1 MNRIISAVLLA
12 TALLLQ
18 PPRAM
23 AQEEAAV
30 KEPSRAPAAEAGD
43 KATLKENPPAR
54 YVVEKG
60 DTLWSISE
68 RFLQNPWRWPD
79 VWGINKDYVKN
90 PHLIYPGDVIILDL
104 TGATPRLRLE
114 GMAENGTGPTALSPE
129 SRWNGAHKL
138 SPQIRTQDLSAAP
151 IPTLSPRLI
160 EPFLSKAMLVDP
172 DAVLRAPRIV
182 AQADG
187 RVLAAAGHTVY
198 AEGVTKSEGRRWTI
212 YRPGRRFED
221 PDTKELLGYE
231 AIYLGNFE
239 VDAFGAVSSGTITKG
254 QQEIT
259 SGDRLAV
266 ALPASALPF
275 IPRAPVKPVRGK
287 VVAGADGSVAE
298 IPPLSV
304 VVLNRG
310 GRDGLD
316 VGHVLG
322 LFHSE
327 GVVRAANTG
336 RTLRLPEE
344 RYGVAM
350 VFKVF
355 PRMSYALVL
364 SASRPVHINDVVH
377 NP

>member
-1 MNRIISAVLLA
+1 MKRIISAVLLA
-12 TALLLQ
+12 TPLLLH
-18 PPRAM
+18 PLTA
-23 AQEEAAV
+23 ASEEEAV
-30 KEPSRAPAAEAGD
+30 LKESSPPPAAEVGAED
-43 KATLKENPPAR
+43 RATLKENPPPR

-114 GMAENGTGPTALSPE
+114 GMTEDGGQ
-129 SRWNGAHKL
+129 SRWAGADKL
-138 SPQIRTQDLSAAP
+138 SPQIRSQDLSAAP

-160 EPFLSKAMLVDP
+160 EPFLSKPLLVDP

-182 AQADG
+182 ATTDT
-187 RVLAAAGHTVY
+187 RVLATTGHTVY
-198 AEGVTKSEGRRWTI
+198 AEGVKKNDGRRWTV
-212 YRPGRRFED
+212 YRPGRRFQD
-221 PDTKELLGYE
+221 PDSKELLGYE
-231 AIYLGNFE
+231 AVYLGNFE
-239 VDAFGAVSSGTITKG
+239 VDAFGAVSSGTITKV

-266 ALPASALPF
+266 SVPASALPF
-275 IPRAPVKPVRGK
+275 VPRSPSKSIRGK
-287 VVAGADGSVAE
+287 VVAGADGAVAE

-310 GRDGLD
+310 GRDGLE

-350 VFKVF
+350 VFRVF
-355 PRMSYALVL
+355 PRMAYALVL
-364 SASRPVHINDVVH
+364 NATRPVHIDDIVH